1 MASRFLVA
9 YATREGQTQK
19 VADTIADTGRAM
31 GVDVDVLKIDDVEMP
46 LAGKYDGVALGGSI
60 HMGKF
65 EKELL
70 VFASENWAELEQMHA
85 SFFGLCL
92 TAANEEREAAEEIH
106 GYLAHFE
113 QQTLWKPAFT
123 AMFAGALKYRTYGF
137 IKRGMVK
144 QIASD
149 AHLDTDT
156 SRDWEYTDWSGVAA
170 FAEDAIGHAVG
181 KEITPPLR
189 AA

>member
-1 MASRFLVA
+1 MTGRFLIG

-19 VADTIADTGRAM
+19 VAETIAETGRAM
-31 GVDVDVLKIDDVEMP
+31 GVDVDLVRVQDIEMP

-65 EKELL
+65 EHEL
-70 VFASENWAELEQMHA
+70 VAFVAEYWAELEQMHA

-92 TAANEEREAAEEIH
+92 TAAADDREAAEEIH
-106 GYLAHFE
+106 RYLTHFE
-113 QQTLWKPAFT
+113 EQTLWMPAFS
-123 AMFAGALKYRTYGF
+123 AVFAGAIKYRTYGF
-137 IKRGMVK
+137 IKRWMVK
-144 QIASD
+144 KIAAD
-149 AHLDTDT
+149 IHLDTDT
-156 SRDWEYTDWSGVAA
+156 SRDWEYTDWNGVEA

-181 KEITPPLR
+181 KEISPPLR